1 MTSFRYYIWLNL
13 YLCIY
18 FRGIMKHISPVRYCT
33 PTCQV
38 IKTTWLLYEGKQYYG
53 ARLDLQSYDDQPQF
67 NRSILMMQSKGF
79 VSMNVLLTQ
88 ARASNELHRCQTI
101 TFYYFLGLKTIIE
114 MTAHEWAFYHHAI
127 CINMIEIWSN
137 NPRWK
142 YTANLVNSKK

>member
-1 MTSFRYYIWLNL
+1 
-13 YLCIY
+13 
-18 FRGIMKHISPVRYCT
+18 MKHISPVRYCT

-38 IKTTWLLYEGKQYYG
+38 IKTTRLLYEGKQYYG

-88 ARASNELHRCQTI
+88 ARASNELHRCQTT

-114 MTAHEWAFYHHAI
+114 MTAHE
-127 CINMIEIWSN
+127 
-137 NPRWK
+137 
-142 YTANLVNSKK
+142 